1 MIFFKKLYVESSRI
15 NKSYL
20 NVYNI
25 SSYDLNSFSRRF
37 YDVSKISKDYD
48 ELQKIIG
55 DYFGGFDINIF
66 ILLSNFERNILEDIY
81 VNNSFDIFEKLDN
94 IKLDDSIFED
104 QNKFECFLSEFIIK
118 LLGKQFDD
126 SILFI
131 ISLFN
136 MDLINESRS
145 RVFIPDKLV

>member
-1 MIFFKKLYVESSRI
+1 M
-15 NKSYL
+15 

-94 IKLDDSIFED
+94 IKLDDSILKIKI
-104 QNKFECFLSEFIIK
+104 NLSVFY
-118 LLGKQFDD
+118 L
-126 SILFI
+126 
-131 ISLFN
+131 SL
-136 MDLINESRS
+136 
-145 RVFIPDKLV
+145 